1 MDDMVG
7 AFFLSSAPINVLL
20 QRNCRSP
27 NLETLI
33 NINYDNELVYTISK
47 VQRTE

>member
-7 AFFLSSAPINVLL
+7 AFFLSSAPINVLQ
-20 QRNCRSP
+20 QRNCKRP

-33 NINYDNELVYTISK
+33 NINYDNVLVYTIWK